1 MSTMDYEWNDEF
13 VSQKAR
19 VRAWL
24 LEGHKLTPLEA
35 LRMFGSLRLSAI
47 IFDLREEG
55 LPIVTEKIQVAPR
68 KRVAEYSL
76 PKEFLSSLS
85 LKN

>member
-1 MSTMDYEWNDEF
+1 MANDYQWNEEF
-13 VSQKAR
+13 PSQKAM

-24 LEGHKLTPLEA
+24 LDGHTLTPLEA
-35 LRMFGSLRLSAI
+35 LNRFGSLRLSAI

-68 KRVAEYSL
+68 KRVAEYHL
-76 PKEFLSSLS
+76 TKEYLASLS
-85 LKN
+85 

>member
-1 MSTMDYEWNDEF
+1 MKDYEWNEEF
-13 VSQKAR
+13 GTQKAN

-24 LEGHKLTPLEA
+24 LRGNMLTPLEA

-55 LPIVTEKIQVAPR
+55 LPIVTEKIQVSHR
-68 KRVAEYSL
+68 KRVAQYFL
-76 PKEFLSSLS
+76 PKDYLESLT
-85 LKN
+85 

>member
-1 MSTMDYEWNDEF
+1 MAKDYQWNEEF
-13 VSQKAR
+13 TTQKSM

-24 LEGHKLTPLEA
+24 LDGNTLTPLEA
-35 LRMFGSLRLSAI
+35 LNRFGSLRLSAI

-68 KRVAEYSL
+68 KRVAEYYVDKEYLASL
-76 PKEFLSSLS
+76 A
-85 LKN
+85 

>member
-1 MSTMDYEWNDEF
+1 MANDYQWNEEF
-13 VSQKAR
+13 PSQKAM

-24 LEGHKLTPLEA
+24 LQGKHLTPLEA
-35 LRMFGSLRLSAI
+35 LRRFNSLRLSAI

-68 KRVAEYSL
+68 KRVAEYYVD
-76 PKEFLSSLS
+76 KEYLASLS
-85 LKN
+85 

>member
-1 MSTMDYEWNDEF
+1 MANDYQWNEEF
-13 VSQKAR
+13 PSQKAM

-24 LEGHKLTPLEA
+24 LQGKHLTPLEA
-35 LRMFGSLRLSAI
+35 LRRFNSLRLSAI

-68 KRVAEYSL
+68 KRVAEYYVDKEYLASL
-76 PKEFLSSLS
+76 A
-85 LKN
+85 

>member
-1 MSTMDYEWNDEF
+1 MAKDYQWNEEF
-13 VSQKAR
+13 TSQKSM

-24 LEGHKLTPLEA
+24 LKGNTLTPLEA
-35 LRMFGSLRLSAI
+35 LKRFGTLRLSAI
-47 IFDLREEG
+47 IFVLREEG

-76 PKEFLSSLS
+76 TKEYLASLA
-85 LKN
+85 